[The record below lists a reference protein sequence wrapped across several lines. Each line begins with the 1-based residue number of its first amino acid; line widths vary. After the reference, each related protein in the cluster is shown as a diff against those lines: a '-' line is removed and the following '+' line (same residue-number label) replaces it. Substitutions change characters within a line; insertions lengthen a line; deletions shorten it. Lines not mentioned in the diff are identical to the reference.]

1 MDMICVTSS
10 AISAIGYDPGSMR
23 TKMQFVQ
30 SHTYDFCGMPSLVF
44 QGLFNAGSKRRYCK
58 DHISD
63 RYQC

>member
-1 MDMICVTSS
+1 MKI
-10 AISAIGYDPGSMR
+10 
-23 TKMQFVQ
+23 QFVQ